1 MNTKPRAR
9 KSKTV
14 YWSYAGESRS
24 AVVVKDPDG
33 VPATFVLSRES
44 FEDLIGRNPDLTF
57 KFDRNSNVPSR
68 TFPRPTGN

>member
-1 MNTKPRAR
+1 MNTKPRGR

-24 AVVVKDPDG
+24 AVVVKDPHG

-57 KFDRNSNVPSR
+57 KFNRNRNGLSR
-68 TFPRPTGN
+68 TFPLPVRN